1 MRPGVRLTVDGEGL
15 LRDGEKSQQYGA
27 YGSGESRVKRTEHE
41 EEFFRRVGFSAQRKD
56 LHMHAK
62 PAESAFG
69 TQNRQREFARRG
81 KAAARDLGKQHQ
93 GGQNSFVRNKSRGT
107 AASPE
112 KSDTKAQIESMASA
126 QAVTLRTIAPG
137 SDICGCGGRVSGGS
151 LPDMSFES
159 IPSGSSEIQ
168 TLANISAP
176 ERREPSIEAPTAL
189 TQKPMPGLRQNEI
202 SRRASLRLI
211 LPESISVR
219 AAAAP
224 VG

>member
-41 EEFFRRVGFSAQRKD
+41 EEFFRRAASPLSAKTCICTQSPPKAHSAHRIGSGS
-56 LHMHAK
+56 L
-62 PAESAFG
+62 PAEARQPLVTSASSI
-69 TQNRQREFARRG
+69 RAVRIR
-81 KAAARDLGKQHQ
+81 
-93 GGQNSFVRNKSRGT
+93 SFVINPEAT

-137 SDICGCGGRVSGGS
+137 SDICDCGGRVSDGS

-159 IPSGSSEIQ
+159 IPSGSSEMQ
-168 TLANISAP
+168 TLANISVP

-189 TQKPMPGLRQNEI
+189 TQKLCPG
-202 SRRASLRLI
+202 
-211 LPESISVR
+211 
-219 AAAAP
+219 
-224 VG
+224 